1 MTQVPEPAATGV
13 EAAPNAQ
20 GPSADGD
27 RATAPMV
34 AVQDRR
40 KAPEMSDADRRMA
53 RQLLGAII
61 ITVGIAHLTHQ
72 RFYRSLWPYWLVEAR
87 REIDTATGTVEVF
100 GGVLMFIPRLRKLAR
115 WINLAVLTPELLAA
129 IGEARRPERLRPF
142 SRRRVTFNPIGPLA
156 LAPGHAGL
164 AGAVW
169 WATED

>member
-13 EAAPNAQ
+13 EAAPDAQ
-20 GPSADGD
+20 V
-27 RATAPMV
+27 APLGGNHA
-34 AVQDRR
+34 AVPVVPVRDHRT
-40 KAPEMSDADRRMA
+40 APEMSDADRRMA
-53 RQLLGAII
+53 RQLLGAI